1 MHPLFAHLLRRQ
13 HSAPR
18 TPLPGHVIR
27 LSLPPSREAVLRGA
41 SGTGQRPDNG
51 IVIAMS
57 RRSPPPAIP
66 DWLARPATAS
76 IAPEPTTAAH
86 TTAPA
91 ATSHS
96 ADGVRL
102 RIDPQDQQRVRISG
116 SMREVCA
123 ALEALVAVQ

>member
-1 MHPLFAHLLRRQ
+1 MHPLLAHLLRRQ

-18 TPLPGHVIR
+18 NPLPGHVVR
-27 LSLPPSREAVLRGA
+27 LSLPPSREAVLRGI
-41 SGTGQRPDNG
+41 SDISQRLDSG

-66 DWLARPATAS
+66 DWLARPATVADH
-76 IAPEPTTAAH
+76 APSRAARPVS
-86 TTAPA
+86 PA
-91 ATSHS
+91 EISHGP
-96 ADGVRL
+96 DGVRL
-102 RIDPQDQQRVRISG
+102 RIDPQDRQRVRISG